1 MLKYTVSYQT
11 PTSQLIDFQLD
22 IDNIKADSIKLQL
35 PAWRPG
41 RYTLQ
46 NFAKNIHAFSV
57 ENAKGKP
64 VSFQKITKDCWE
76 VNTKK
81 TEKVFVKYTYHASQM
96 DAGGTW
102 LDENQ
107 LYINW
112 ITCGLSVSGRENEA
126 YSLDLQTPT
135 NYEFATNLPLKKGKF
150 ISQNFHE
157 LVDSPIVASPNLQHK
172 TYKVANCKFHIW
184 IQGNCQPDWE
194 KLISDFKAFTK
205 VQIHAFGGEFPTN
218 EYHFIFQILP
228 YRHYHG
234 VEHKH
239 STVITLGP
247 EEDFHTA
254 EFYNNLIGV
263 SSHEL
268 YHTWNVTR
276 LRSKELIPYNY
287 SEENYTRAGFVLEGI
302 TTYYG
307 DLMLRR
313 ANIGDDEYYLKELGI
328 LMRRHFHNTGRS
340 NYSLADSSFDLW
352 LDGYTSAE
360 PNRTVSIYVKGALC
374 AILLDL
380 TIRELTKN
388 KNNLDDVMLKMWK
401 KFGKNGKGYI
411 IQDYRT
417 IVEEVAGKSMK
428 SYFDKYIFGTA
439 DLFNPLKKAFDSVG
453 LSVKRVDSEKSSER
467 NFGIKLQDKQG
478 KVIVASIDKNS
489 TAYNLLT
496 LGDEIVAIDNKRAT
510 IGNIDKLL
518 ADNTRVTALLFR
530 NNLFLTKKLKGI
542 ESQIFNNYILIKKT
556 AKSKNQ
562 KQRLKLWFESA
573 V

>member
-1 MLKYTVSYQT
+1 MLKYIVSYQN
-11 PTSQLIDFQLD
+11 PASQLIDFQLE
-22 IDNIKADSIKLQL
+22 IENIKADSIKLQL

-57 ENAKGKP
+57 ENSEGKSIP
-64 VSFQKITKDCWE
+64 FRKITKDCWE
-76 VNTKK
+76 IQTKK
-81 TEKVFVKYTYHASQM
+81 VEKVVVKYSYHASQM

-112 ITCGLSVSGRENEA
+112 ITCGLSVSERESEK
-126 YSLDLQTPT
+126 YSLELKTPKD
-135 NYEFATNLPLKKGKF
+135 YEFATNLPLKKGKF
-150 ISQNFHE
+150 IAQNFHE
-157 LVDSPIVASPNLQHK
+157 LVDSPIVASASLQHK

-184 IQGNCQPDWE
+184 IQGNCQPDWG

-205 VQIHAFGGEFPTN
+205 VQIQAFGGAFPTD

-247 EEDFHTA
+247 EEDFHT
-254 EFYNNLIGV
+254 EELYNNLLGV

-276 LRSKELIPYNY
+276 LRSKDLIPYDY
-287 SEENYTRAGFVLEGI
+287 SQENYTRAGFILEGI

-313 ANIGDDEYYLKELGI
+313 ANIWDDEFYLKELGI
-328 LMRRHFHNTGRS
+328 LLRRHFHNTGRHK
-340 NYSLADSSFDLW
+340 YSLADSSFDLW

-380 TIRELTKN
+380 TIRKLTKN
-388 KNNLDDVMLKMWK
+388 KKSLDNVMLEMWEQ
-401 KFGKNGKGYI
+401 FGENGAGYT
-411 IQDYRT
+411 IQDYRNV
-417 IVEEVAGKSMK
+417 VEKVAGKNMK
-428 SYFDKYIFGTA
+428 SYFDKYIFSTA
-439 DLFNPLKKAFDSVG
+439 DLLKPLKKAFSSVG
-453 LSVKRVDSEKSSER
+453 LSLNKIQSEKSSER
-467 NFGIKLQDKQG
+467 NFGIKLVDKQG
-478 KVIVASIDKNS
+478 KLLVSGIDEKS
-489 TAYNLLT
+489 SAYGLLT
-496 LGDEIVAIDNKRAT
+496 LEDEIIAVDGKRAT

-518 ADNTRVTALLFR
+518 TGKSEVEMRLFR
-530 NNLFLTKKLKGI
+530 NNLLLTKKLHISDNQYFTGY
-542 ESQIFNNYILIKKT
+542 ELIKKT
-556 AKSKNQ
+556 PNTTSSK
-562 KQRLKLWFESA
+562 RLLKLWFE
-573 V
+573 

>member
-1 MLKYTVSYQT
+1 MLKYTVSYQN
-11 PTSQLIDFQLD
+11 PASQLIDFQLE
-22 IDNIKADSIKLQL
+22 INNIKTDSIELQL

-57 ENAKGKP
+57 ENSEGKQIP
-64 VSFQKITKDCWE
+64 FKKTTKDCWE
-76 VNTKK
+76 IQTEN
-81 TEKVFVKYTYHASQM
+81 TEKLVVKYTYHASQM

-112 ITCGLSVSGRENEA
+112 ITCGLSVSGRGNET
-126 YSLDLQTPT
+126 YSLELKTPKS
-135 NYEFATNLPLKKGKF
+135 YEFATNLPLKKGKF
-150 ISQNFHE
+150 IAKNFHE
-157 LVDSPIVASPNLQHK
+157 LVDSPIVASAGLQHQ

-184 IQGNCQPDWE
+184 IQGNCQPNWE

-205 VQIHAFGGEFPTN
+205 VQIQAFGGAFPTD

-247 EEDFHTA
+247 EEDFHTE
-254 EFYNNLIGV
+254 EFYNNLLGV

-276 LRSKELIPYNY
+276 LRSKDLIPYDY
-287 SEENYTRAGFVLEGI
+287 SQENYTQAGFILEGI

-313 ANIGDDEYYLKELGI
+313 AKIWDDEFYLKELEI
-328 LMRRHFHNTGRS
+328 LLRRHFHNTGRHK
-340 NYSLADSSFDLW
+340 YSLADSSFDLW

-380 TIRELTKN
+380 TIRKLTKN
-388 KNNLDDVMLKMWK
+388 KKSLDNVILKMWEQ
-401 KFGKNGKGYI
+401 FGKNEQGYLI
-411 IQDYRT
+411 EDYQR
-417 IVEEVAGKSMK
+417 IVEEVAGKNMK
-428 SYFDKYIFGTA
+428 SYFEKYIFGTE
-439 DLFNPLKKAFDSVG
+439 DLFRPLKKAFASVG
-453 LSVKRVDSEKSSER
+453 LSLRKIQSEKSSER
-467 NFGIKLQDKQG
+467 DFGIKFIEKESRLT
-478 KVIVASIDKNS
+478 VASIEENAL
-489 TAYNLLT
+489 AYNLLT
-496 LGDEIVAIDNKRAT
+496 LRDEVISINGKRAT
-510 IGNIDKLL
+510 IGNVDKLL
-518 ADNTRVTALLFR
+518 AGNNKVKILLFR
-530 NNLFLTKKLKGI
+530 NNLLLTRKLEVSGNQFFNGYELMKKA
-542 ESQIFNNYILIKKT
+542 
-556 AKSKNQ
+556 AKNEPSK
-562 KQRLKLWFESA
+562 RLLKLWFESA